1 QSPHYFSNQHQYL
14 LHGLADAG
22 FGLLDQDWLA
32 NTKDPTPVFSTV
44 VEKAYAW
51 LGPFAF
57 QVLYFVMLGVYFES
71 VRRLVEVV
79 PGFPDR
85 GPARV
90 VFLTLFLAAH
100 AAILRVLSVKLT
112 GIDYPWFLQAGV
124 AGQYVLGPGL
134 QPSAFGVLLVASL
147 AAFA

>member
-1 QSPHYFSNQHQYL
+1 
-14 LHGLADAG
+14 
-22 FGLLDQDWLA
+22 WLG

-44 VEKAYAW
+44 VENAYAW

-112 GIDYPWFLQAGV
+112 AIDYPSFLQAGV
-124 AGQYVLGPGL
+124 AGQIVPGPGL
-134 QPSAFGVLLVASL
+134 PAGPLAGPPRASL
-147 AAFA
+147 A